1 MVERVHSLML
11 YWQFFAFIAGLS
23 ELTTLA
29 NVFLL
34 YIGIFLLAHQVAENV
49 F

>member
-1 MVERVHSLML
+1 ML
-11 YWQFFAFIAGLS
+11 YWQFFAFIAGLP

-34 YIGIFLLAHQVAENV
+34 YIGIFLLTHQVAENV